1 MEKGMKKIFL
11 ILVALFGLAAL
22 FAESETGQ
30 KKYIGKDGSVS
41 VALTTPFSVV
51 EPENEAKGATL
62 YGTDIGKY
70 IGKDGTASITLLPPS
85 PEMEED
91 AAGEKEGLDEIQK
104 MAQKVLALAQKKAG
118 TNFKEYMGKYESEK
132 VRAMLPTIE
141 LKNGYVFTYMHGD
154 PCLDKHDFPCF
165 GFAVGQ
171 GEHYLYDKNMIKN
184 VRSIGRS
191 YGWKT
196 ITHKGTATW
205 YHAEEI
211 EKIFPNK
218 DEVKEYL
225 SDYEK
230 VSDEFA
236 EILKCFK

>member
-1 MEKGMKKIFL
+1 MKKIFL

-51 EPENEAKGATL
+51 EPENEAKVAAVDGA
-62 YGTDIGKY
+62 DIGKY
-70 IGKDGTASITLLPPS
+70 IGKDGAASITLLPPS

-91 AAGEKEGLDEIQK
+91 AAGEKEGLDEIQTL
-104 MAQKVLALAQKKAG
+104 AQKVLALAQKKAG

-211 EKIFPNK
+211 EKIFPNE

>member
-51 EPENEAKGATL
+51 EPENEAKVAAVDGA
-62 YGTDIGKY
+62 DIGKY
-70 IGKDGTASITLLPPS
+70 IGKDGAASITLLPPS

-91 AAGEKEGLDEIQK
+91 AAGEKEGLDEIQTL
-104 MAQKVLALAQKKAG
+104 AQKVLALAQKKAG

-211 EKIFPNK
+211 EKIFPNE

>member
-1 MEKGMKKIFL
+1 MKKIFL
-11 ILVALFGLAAL
+11 ILVALFGMAAL

-30 KKYIGKDGSVS
+30 KRYIGKNDAVS
-41 VALTTPFSVV
+41 LVLTTPSSIV
-51 EPENEAKGATL
+51 EFEGDTKSISMDGA
-62 YGTDIGKY
+62 DIGKY
-70 IGKDGTASITLLPPS
+70 IGKDGAASITLLPPPP
-85 PEMEED
+85 PEMEE
-91 AAGEKEGLDEIQK
+91 AAIGEKDGLDEIQK

-141 LKNGYVFTYMHGD
+141 LKSGYVFTYMHGD

-211 EKIFPNK
+211 EKIFPNE